1 MTETTGKTDSHGVNV
16 IHPKVKV
23 QLAGTE
29 PFYGPG
35 MKQLLKSIKEQGSV
49 RLACEKMGLSYSK
62 GRRMIDRAERELGY
76 TIVERTHGGKN
87 GGNAR
92 VTEAGNSLQKKYEK
106 FEAELEQAA
115 REMYDEIFGMI

>member
-1 MTETTGKTDSHGVNV
+1 MADADRKNNNQGLTV
-16 IHPKVKV
+16 IYPKVKV

-49 RLACEKMGLSYSK
+49 REACEKMGLSYSK
-62 GRRMIDRAERELGY
+62 GRRMIERAEKELGY
-76 TIVERTHGGKN
+76 TIVERSHGGKN

-92 VTEAGNSLQKKYEK
+92 VTEAGSSLLEKYEK
-106 FEAELEQAA
+106 FEAEIEEAA
-115 REMYDEIFGMI
+115 RKMYHEIFGML